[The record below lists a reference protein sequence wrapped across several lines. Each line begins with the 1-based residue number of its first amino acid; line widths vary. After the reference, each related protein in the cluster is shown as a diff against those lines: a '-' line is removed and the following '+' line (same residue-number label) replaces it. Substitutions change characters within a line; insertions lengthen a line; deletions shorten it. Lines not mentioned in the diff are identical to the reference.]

1 MAEYDPMAS
10 RAPPQAQIDYKLEDK
25 AERMLNGWKLGGLF
39 YLQMQRK
46 HRRNYTNYGT
56 FDSDKQKS
64 NTLIV
69 TLLAYKFEGAWKKA

>member
-39 YLQMQRK
+39 YLQMRGKYQ
-46 HRRNYTNYGT
+46 RNYTNYGT

-64 NTLIV
+64 NTLVV
-69 TLLAYKFEGAWKKA
+69 TLLAYKFEEAWKKA

>member
-25 AERMLNGWKLGGLF
+25 AERMLNGWKLVGLF
-39 YLQMQRK
+39 YLQMQCK

-64 NTLIV
+64 NTLVV
-69 TLLAYKFEGAWKKA
+69 TLLAYKFEEAWKKA